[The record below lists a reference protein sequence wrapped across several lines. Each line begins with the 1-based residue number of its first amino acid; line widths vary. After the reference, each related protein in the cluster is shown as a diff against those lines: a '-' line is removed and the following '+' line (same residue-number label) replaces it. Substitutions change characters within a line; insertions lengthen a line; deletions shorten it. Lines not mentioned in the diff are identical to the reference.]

1 MTVSKPVWY
10 GCDWPSGRIV
20 AELPGLTA
28 TGPLARRLGT
38 YTTTSFSLDLAA
50 RTPDWIPA
58 TQEGRA
64 LVVATIDDVPTW
76 AGIVLPR
83 ARGSAKGSDLSA
95 TTVEGYL
102 ARRYTPDL
110 VFAGA
115 DLSTIAA
122 GLLAA
127 VQPTVPCLDIT
138 TTLTGVTAS
147 RTYRDSD
154 DKTVLANLTE
164 LMGQSGG
171 PEFTID
177 PTWAPDRTGFRLA
190 ARVAPRIGSQTTV
203 PTAVFD
209 YPGPVADYAEH
220 GSYEDGKGATVV
232 RATGAGEGDTRAVSD
247 TLTSPY
253 VADGWPVYEFRFSPG
268 SDITDTAVLNSHA
281 AAALALR
288 APGASSWSFVAST
301 AEGPELGTEWQLGD
315 RVRLLVQPG
324 ASLGH
329 PDGADVTARCWA
341 WELDT
346 AAGTVAPIIVQGS

>member
-1 MTVSKPVWY
+1 MSVSKPAWY

-20 AELPGLTA
+20 AELPGLAA
-28 TGPLARRLGT
+28 TGPLTRRLGT
-38 YTTTSFSLDLAA
+38 YTSVSLALDLAA
-50 RTPDWIPA
+50 RTPDWVPA
-58 TQEGRA
+58 TQEGRS
-64 LVVATIDDVPTW
+64 LLVATIDDVPMW
-76 AGIVLPR
+76 AGVVLPR
-83 ARGSAKGSDLSA
+83 DRGSAPTAALTA

-110 VFAGA
+110 AFTGA
-115 DLSTIAA
+115 DLSDIAA
-122 GLLAA
+122 GLLTA
-127 VQPTVPCLDIT
+127 VQPTVPCLD
-138 TTLTGVTAS
+138 VTATPTGITATRS
-147 RTYRDSD
+147 YRDAD

-164 LMGQSGG
+164 LMSQSGG

-177 PTWAPDRTGFRLA
+177 PAWAPDRTSFRMT
-190 ARVAPRIGSQTTV
+190 ARIAPRIGSQALV

-209 YPGPVADYAEH
+209 YPGPVTKYAQH

-253 VADGWPVYEFRFSPG
+253 VAAGWPVYEYRWSPG

-281 AAALALR
+281 AAALALLQ
-288 APGASSWSFVAST
+288 PGASTWSLT
-301 AEGPELGTEWQLGD
+301 AALDEAPELGTEWQLGD
-315 RVRLLVQPG
+315 QVRLLVQAG

-346 AAGTVAPIIVQGS
+346 TAGTVAPILVAGN